1 MDIRS
6 RPRRGLKFPCLCLL
20 LSNIAFPTCLCTVP
34 IYQDPNQSCGVFAI
48 PFTFVISSLSAG
60 NPAPQA
66 EGGSPYIALT
76 CIIPHLNIV
85 LTIKFGSF
93 LFVGS
98 FLLTGLPPK
107 TEKRSQ
113 FLSKSSLS
121 SCLVI
126 PRRGRYYGHLVMC
139 QPTTSGAYLR
149 RCTLRVGMALERV
162 SGSLELERRGQTT
175 VDLLNPLLS
184 FHLPHLA

>member
-6 RPRRGLKFPCLCLL
+6 RPPRGLEFPCLCLL
-20 LSNIAFPTCLCTVP
+20 LSDIAFPTCLCTVP

-66 EGGSPYIALT
+66 DGGSPYIDLT

-93 LFVGS
+93 YLLEVFLRLREVHLTLSISATFNISHLNIVLTIIFGS
-98 FLLTGLPPK
+98 FLFAALKPGL
-107 TEKRSQ
+107 
-113 FLSKSSLS
+113 LL
-121 SCLVI
+121 
-126 PRRGRYYGHLVMC
+126 
-139 QPTTSGAYLR
+139 
-149 RCTLRVGMALERV
+149 
-162 SGSLELERRGQTT
+162 GSLQKQIAGVLKRQRSVPNSCQRASCH
-175 VDLLNPLLS
+175 LLW
-184 FHLPHLA
+184 